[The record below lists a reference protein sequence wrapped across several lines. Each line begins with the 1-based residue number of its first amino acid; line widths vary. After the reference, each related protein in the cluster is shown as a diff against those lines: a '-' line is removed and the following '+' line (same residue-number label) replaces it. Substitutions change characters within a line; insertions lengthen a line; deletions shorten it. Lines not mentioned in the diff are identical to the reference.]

1 MSNFG
6 INMDHFQG
14 NRTMR
19 AIQEEYTAN
28 IVLNE
33 TARQTR
39 LRQAFIDE
47 EHRTEKINQEF
58 QLRFKATLATN
69 IQRRWRGV
77 FFRHYSTFAR
87 RQRALRKVAV
97 WVWIKNK
104 LPDSEFLKRVRR
116 NIRRKRALRK
126 VAKVAVW
133 VWIKNKLP
141 DSEFLKRVRRNIK
154 KRKVDA
160 GLRNY
165 EITMVFGTVATL
177 SRVIGVAVAPFCPWG
192 IYPMIASFEAV
203 SLGSAAVVAA
213 VDGTLLN
220 LGCNRFFTGFEW

>member
-116 NIRRKRALRK
+116 NI
-126 VAKVAVW
+126 
-133 VWIKNKLP
+133 
-141 DSEFLKRVRRNIK
+141 K